1 MNFSQALE
9 FIKHGNKLAR
19 AGWNGKDMWLVIQ
32 KGYPEG
38 IPINANTAEA
48 TGIQAG
54 TVCTFQPYIM
64 MYTALGNFVPWVAS
78 QSDLLSDD
86 WDIVHAKN
94 QDHQY

>member
-9 FIKHGNKLAR
+9 FIKHGNKLSR
-19 AGWNGKDMWLVIQ
+19 EGWNGRGMFLVFQ

-48 TGIQAG
+48 LDQPVG
-54 TVCTFQPYIM
+54 TVCKFQPYIM
-64 MYTALGNFVPWVAS
+64 MYTAQGNFVPWLAT

-86 WDIVHAKN
+86 WALVPREG
-94 QDHQY
+94 